1 MNKNSSR
8 SHCCFTLKLVGE
20 NEKRGTVVV
29 GSLNLVDLAGSERL
43 DRSKVSGDRLKET
56 LAINKSL
63 SSLVDVFDALAKK
76 SKHVPFRN
84 SKLTFML
91 QGCLSGNG
99 KTMMIVNVSPTTKSS
114 NETMCSLRFAK
125 SVGKQSLVEQ
135 KNVSGHN
142 SSRPS
147 TAPNS
152 QGNNSRLPGSKQS
165 RIRPAS
171 SHRDRSRSM
180 HTKRQRK

>member
-1 MNKNSSR
+1 MNDLFSASSTKDPNKKYTIRHTKAGVNIDGLNEEVLNDYNQLEGLLARAQRNKSIAATSMNKNSSR
-8 SHCCFTLKLVGE
+8 SHCCFTLKLVGQ
-20 NEKRGTVVV
+20 NEKRGTEVI

-99 KTMMIVNVSPTTKSS
+99 KTMMIVTK
-114 NETMCSLRFAK
+114 
-125 SVGKQSLVEQ
+125 
-135 KNVSGHN
+135 
-142 SSRPS
+142 
-147 TAPNS
+147 
-152 QGNNSRLPGSKQS
+152 
-165 RIRPAS
+165 
-171 SHRDRSRSM
+171 
-180 HTKRQRK
+180 TK